1 MFESAVLRPLAE
13 SEKMF
18 AETHN
23 FVGLGAHVRGPVDVE
38 LLSEAFE
45 TLLEVHPVL
54 AARLESDERDGFRI
68 VADDFL
74 PQGVVLA
81 SDPAAAQPFDQR
93 QSLVRLVLDPGEEET
108 AATLYVHHALADGHH
123 QFALIEELFGIY
135 TDLATT
141 GTVRVGPVQP
151 TPAALETVLADR
163 AVVKQRRSGLERFM
177 PAMYAYDLP
186 PSRRSV
192 TAERPDV
199 PVLVPMVQ
207 HTFTAEDTRALF
219 DLSRAERVS
228 VNGIVSAAVL
238 LAEWRLRG
246 ATAVPVPYIYPV
258 DLRYVLSPTVSATAC
273 TNPVGVAT
281 YLAEIGSGT
290 RILDLAREIAETF
303 RADLAEGVIQQSLL
317 HFRPAYVGNP
327 PGLPDVVMVTDNGVV
342 PPVRTPPGVEISAV
356 HGELYFQVG
365 SGIEMYTSKV
375 FDGRLQLE
383 YHTHGPDPEDALAAV
398 AAQLSALAAQSVGP
412 KA

>member
-1 MFESAVLRPLAE
+1 MFESALLRPLAE

-23 FVGLGAHVRGPVDVE
+23 FVGLGAHLTGPVDVE
-38 LLSEAFE
+38 LLDEAFE
-45 TLLEVHPVL
+45 VLLEVHPAL
-54 AARLESDERDGFRI
+54 GARIETGEDGGFRI
-68 VADDFL
+68 VADDL
-74 PQGVVLA
+74 RPPGIVLA
-81 SDPAAAQPFDQR
+81 SDPAAAAPFDQA
-93 QSLVRLVLDPGEEET
+93 QSLVRLVVDPRGDET

-141 GTVRVGPVQP
+141 GTVRPGPVR
-151 TPAALETVLADR
+151 PAPASLETVLAER
-163 AVVKQRRSGLERFM
+163 GIGKQRRSGLERFM
-177 PAMYAYDLP
+177 PAMNAYDLP
-186 PSRRSV
+186 PSRRAV
-192 TAERPDV
+192 TAERPDR
-199 PVLVPMVQ
+199 PVRVPMVQ
-207 HTFTAEDTRALF
+207 HTLDAATTRALV
-219 DLSRAERVS
+219 DLSRAEKVS

-246 ATAVPVPYIYPV
+246 GTAIPVPYIYPV

-281 YLAEIGSGT
+281 YLAEIDGAT
-290 RILDLAREIAETF
+290 DVLALGREVAETF

-342 PPVRTPPGVEISAV
+342 PPVRTPPGVDLRSV

-375 FDGRLQLE
+375 FDGALQLE
-383 YHTHGPDPEDALAAV
+383 YHTHGPDPEGAVAAV
-398 AAQLSALAAQSVGP
+398 ADILTTLVRDR
-412 KA
+412 

>member
-1 MFESAVLRPLAE
+1 MFDSSVLRPLAE

-23 FVGLGAHVRGPVDVE
+23 FVGLGAHLRGPVDIE
-38 LLSEAFE
+38 LLNEAFE

-54 AARLESDERDGFRI
+54 AARIEPDGEDGFRI
-68 VADDFL
+68 VADELL
-74 PQGVVLA
+74 PAGIVLA
-81 SDPAAAQPFDQR
+81 SGADEEQRFDQA
-93 QSLVRLVLDPGEEET
+93 QSLVRLVVDTSGEEIG
-108 AATLYVHHALADGHH
+108 ATLYVHHALADGHH

-135 TDLATT
+135 TDLVTT
-141 GTVRVGPVQP
+141 GDCRPGPLR
-151 TPAALETVLADR
+151 PAPPPLETVLAER
-163 AVVKQRRSGLERFM
+163 NVVKQRRSGLERFM

-186 PSRRSV
+186 PSHRAV
-192 TAERPDV
+192 TGEHPDRPIR
-199 PVLVPMVQ
+199 VPMAQ
-207 HTFTAEDTRALF
+207 HTFDAATTDALF
-219 DLSRAERVS
+219 ALSRAERVS

-258 DLRYVLSPTVSATAC
+258 DLRYVLTPAVSATGV
-273 TNPVGVAT
+273 TNPVGIAT
-281 YLAEIGSGT
+281 YLAEIDAT
-290 RILDLAREIAETF
+290 TEVLTLARDIAETF

-327 PGLPDVVMVTDNGVV
+327 PGLPDMVMVTDNGVV
-342 PPVRTPPGVEISAV
+342 PPVRTPPGVELSAV
-356 HGELYFQVG
+356 HGELYFQVA

-375 FDGRLQLE
+375 FAGRLQLE
-383 YHTHGPDPEDALAAV
+383 YHTHGVDPARSLDVV
-398 AAQLSALAAQSVGP
+398 AELLEAQVVGP

>member
-1 MFESAVLRPLAE
+1 MFESSVLRPLAE

-23 FVGLGAHVRGPVDVE
+23 FVGLGAHLRGPVDVD
-38 LLSEAFE
+38 LLEEAFE

-54 AARLESDERDGFRI
+54 AARIEADGADGFRI
-68 VADDFL
+68 VADDML
-74 PQGVVLA
+74 PTGLVLA
-81 SDPAAAQPFDQR
+81 SGGADSEQRFDQA
-93 QSLVRLVLDPGEEET
+93 QSLVRLVVDTSGQEVG
-108 AATLYVHHALADGHH
+108 ATLYVHHALADGHH
-123 QFALIEELFGIY
+123 QFALIEELFGFY

-141 GTVRVGPVQP
+141 GDCRPGPLR
-151 TPAALETVLADR
+151 PAPPPLEEVLAER
-163 AVVKQRRSGLERFM
+163 NVVKLRRSGLERFM

-186 PSRRSV
+186 PSRRAV
-192 TAERPDV
+192 TGEHPDRPV
-199 PVLVPMVQ
+199 KVPMAQ
-207 HTFTAEDTRALF
+207 YTFDAEATDALF
-219 DLSRAERVS
+219 ALSRAERVS

-258 DLRYVLSPTVSATAC
+258 DLRYVLSPAVAATAC

-281 YLAEIGSGT
+281 YLAEIDEST
-290 RILDLAREIAETF
+290 DALTLARNIAETF

-327 PGLPDVVMVTDNGVV
+327 PGLPDMVMVTDNGVV
-342 PPVRTPPGVEISAV
+342 PPVRTPPGVELSAV
-356 HGELYFQVG
+356 HGELYFQVA

-383 YHTHGPDPEDALAAV
+383 YHTHGVDPAHSLDMV
-398 AAQLSALAAQSVGP
+398 AQLLSGLIAG
-412 KA
+412 